1 MEYSNILIV
10 EDELIIAK
18 VCEIY
23 FTKNNTTKVNTVCCF
38 KEAVEA
44 MEQVFPDLVLMD
56 IQLRGVRSGIDLAHW
71 IRERSNVPIIFSTGN
86 GYKDTLQ
93 KVESIEN
100 SKLLSKPIKF
110 DQLEETMKEFSI
122 KAS

>member
-1 MEYSNILIV
+1 MDYANILIV

-18 VCEIY
+18 VCEM
-23 FTKNNTTKVNTVCCF
+23 FFNKKNIESIETVCCF

-44 MEQVFPDLVLMD
+44 MEENFPDLVLMD

-71 IRERSNVPIIFSTGN
+71 IRERSDVPIIFSTGN
-86 GYKDTLQ
+86 GYKDTIS
-93 KVESIEN
+93 KIEN
-100 SKLLSKPIKF
+100 ISNAKLLSKPVKF
-110 DQLEETMKEFSI
+110 DQLEEAMMQFS